1 MPDELCAIPPPFLNA
16 RYGNLQTLPRP
27 TAKPTQVRMNST
39 GFDHSAL
46 CNMTSHQL
54 TIVSVDSYAPVV
66 LPPIPHFIWS
76 PLNIITFFL
85 LSLSKSTF
93 DFCTDCLAQIQ
104 SVGKTGLQMLNYS
117 HSKTFDFDIN
127 IYGKDKRHRRIASVD
142 EKPVISQ

>member
-85 LSLSKSTF
+85 VSLSKSTF

-104 SVGKTGLQMLNYS
+104 SVGKTGMVCKCWTTVTARHLILISIFMG
-117 HSKTFDFDIN
+117 KIRDIEGLLLLTKN
-127 IYGKDKRHRRIASVD
+127 L
-142 EKPVISQ
+142 